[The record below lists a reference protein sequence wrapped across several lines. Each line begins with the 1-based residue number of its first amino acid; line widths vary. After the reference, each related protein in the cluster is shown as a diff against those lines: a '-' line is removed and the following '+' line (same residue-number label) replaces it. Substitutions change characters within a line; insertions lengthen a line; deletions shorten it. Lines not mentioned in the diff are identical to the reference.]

1 MLLTKV
7 VALDTFINPN
17 FNIKNLRP
25 VQVYFCG
32 ATHFCGDPQETG
44 IGFDFQ
50 KFSKCSDFYFF
61 NAGRSEIKNKG
72 QFEKF

>member
-17 FNIKNLRP
+17 FNIKNIRP

-32 ATHFCGDPQETG
+32 PPSLFGDPQEPSV
-44 IGFDFQ
+44 GFDFQ
-50 KFSKCSDFYFF
+50 KISKCSDSNFF

>member
-1 MLLTKV
+1 MLLSKV
-7 VALDTFINPN
+7 VALETFINPN

-32 ATHFCGDPQETG
+32 PPSLLEGPQETS

>member
-1 MLLTKV
+1 MLITKA

-32 ATHFCGDPQETG
+32 PTHFWEDPQRTS